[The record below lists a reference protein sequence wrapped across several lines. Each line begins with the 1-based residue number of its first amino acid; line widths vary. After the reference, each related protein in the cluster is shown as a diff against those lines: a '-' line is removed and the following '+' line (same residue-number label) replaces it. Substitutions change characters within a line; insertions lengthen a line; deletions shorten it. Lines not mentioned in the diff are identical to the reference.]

1 MALPLILQDIDK
13 IFKERI
19 LLGNVT
25 IDVTDCL
32 GQTYTVHGIVANDLV
47 VRNID
52 GTTTPLVTYIHSGGQ
67 AGDIGDSVVTRTDG
81 TTITLREM
89 ADNIVPL
96 NAISDAEAQ
105 ADLDNIVI

>member
-1 MALPLILQDIDK
+1 MALLVVPESQRVP
-13 IFKERI
+13 KEAI
-19 LLGNVT
+19 LLGDITV
-25 IDVTDCL
+25 IA
-32 GQTYTVHGIVANDLV
+32 YTCDGVPVEVHGLMANDLI
-47 VRNID
+47 VRNGN
-52 GTTTPLVTYIHSGGQ
+52 GTTTPLLTYITTGGIT
-67 AGDIGDSVVTRTDG
+67 GDIGDSVVTRTDG